1 MDLIFDTHAHYD
13 DRKFDEDRDTLLNSL
28 PQQGIGRVVNV
39 GASLSSCKT
48 TMDLAKSYDFIY
60 AAIGVHPTDIGG
72 LNEGTFA
79 WLKNML
85 MEEKAVAIGE
95 IGLDYYWK
103 DTDPQQQM
111 EWFVRQL
118 ELAGELKKPVVIHS
132 RDAAA
137 DTLDI
142 MKGYGRDLG
151 GIIHCFSYSVE
162 LAREY
167 LNMGYYLGIG
177 GVLTFSNGRK
187 LREVVEYAPLEQLVL
202 ETDCPYLAPSP
213 HRGERNSSLWLPLVV
228 DKIAEIKG
236 ISREQVIQ
244 ATWDNGNRAYKLCK
258 CNK

>member
-13 DRKFDEDRDTLLNSL
+13 DRKFDEDRELLLGSL
-28 PQQGIGRVVNV
+28 QSQGIGRVVNV
-39 GASLSSCKT
+39 GAGLASCKS
-48 TMDLAKSYDFIY
+48 TMALAKAYDFIY
-60 AAIGVHPTDIGG
+60 AAIGVHPTEVGE
-72 LNEGTFA
+72 LNEETFT
-79 WLKNML
+79 WLKGL
-85 MEEKAVAIGE
+85 LQEDKAVAVGE

-103 DTDPQQQM
+103 DTTHEQQK

-118 ELAGELKKPVVIHS
+118 QLAEEIKKPVVIHS

-142 MKGYGRDLG
+142 MKGYGRDLE
-151 GIIHCFSYSVE
+151 GIIHCFSYGVE

-187 LREVVEYAPLEQLVL
+187 LREVVEYAPLDRLVL
-202 ETDCPYLAPSP
+202 ETDCPYLSPVP

-228 DKIAEIKG
+228 EKIAEIKG
-236 ISREQVIQ
+236 LSPETVIQ
-244 ATWDNGNRAYKLCK
+244 TTWDNGNRVYHL
-258 CNK
+258 

>member
-13 DRKFDEDRDTLLNSL
+13 DRKFNEDRDILLNSL
-28 PQQGIGRVVNV
+28 PQQGVGRVVNV
-39 GASLSSCKT
+39 GASISSCKT

-72 LNEGTFA
+72 LNEETFA
-79 WLKNML
+79 WLKNTL
-85 MEEKAVAIGE
+85 MEEKAVAVGE

-103 DTDPQQQM
+103 DTDPRQQIQ
-111 EWFVRQL
+111 WFVRQL

-236 ISREQVIQ
+236 ISREKVIQ
-244 ATWDNGNRAYKLCK
+244 TTWDNGNRAYNLCK
-258 CNK
+258 

>member
-13 DRKFDEDRDTLLNSL
+13 DRKFNEDRDVLLNAL

-48 TMDLAKSYDFIY
+48 TMDLANSYDFIY

-72 LNEGTFA
+72 LNEESFA

-85 MEEKAVAIGE
+85 MEEKAVAVGE

-103 DTDPQQQM
+103 DTDPRQQI

-236 ISREQVIQ
+236 ISREQVIRT
-244 ATWDNGNRAYKLCK
+244 TWDNGNRAYNLCK
-258 CNK
+258 

>member
-13 DRKFDEDRDTLLNSL
+13 DKKFDEDRDLLLNAL

-39 GASLSSCKT
+39 GASISSCKT
-48 TMDLAKSYDFIY
+48 TMVLAKSYDFIY

-72 LNEGTFA
+72 LNEETFA
-79 WLKNML
+79 WLKHML
-85 MEEKAVAIGE
+85 KEEKAVAVGE

-103 DTDPQQQM
+103 DTAPKQQM

-162 LAREY
+162 MAREY

-187 LREVVEYAPLEQLVL
+187 LREVVEYAPLERLVL

-213 HRGERNSSLWLPLVV
+213 HRGERNSSLWLPLVAE
-228 DKIAEIKG
+228 KIAEIKG
-236 ISREQVIQ
+236 ISKEQVIQ
-244 ATWDNGNRAYKLCK
+244 TTWDNGNRAYRLCK
-258 CNK
+258 